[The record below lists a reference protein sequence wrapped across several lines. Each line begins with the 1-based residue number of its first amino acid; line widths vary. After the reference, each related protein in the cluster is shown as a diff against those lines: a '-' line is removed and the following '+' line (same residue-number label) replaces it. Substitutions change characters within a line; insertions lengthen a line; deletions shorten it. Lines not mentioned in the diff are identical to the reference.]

1 MDTGGAG
8 GGQYPYRTSKAALN
22 MVILFPNLDGTYL
35 VWEQI
40 CCSVKKTIF
49 SFISLFYSALLETTF
64 FSINDLATAVHGFL
78 KIVSVTDL
86 SIYD

>member
-35 VWEQI
+35 V
-40 CCSVKKTIF
+40 
-49 SFISLFYSALLETTF
+49 
-64 FSINDLATAVHGFL
+64 
-78 KIVSVTDL
+78 
-86 SIYD
+86 

>member
-35 VWEQI
+35 VWEKI
-40 CCSVKKTIF
+40 DFMLYCDNEKHILMYLVF
-49 SFISLFYSALLETTF
+49 SAASF
-64 FSINDLATAVHGFL
+64 
-78 KIVSVTDL
+78 
-86 SIYD
+86 